1 MLLCLCLSAT
11 LAFSA
16 CDVDDDDNED
26 GVPDDKMGT
35 EQVQ

>member
-16 CDVDDDDNED
+16 CDAGGDDDDGEA
-26 GVPDDKMGT
+26 DDKMQT
-35 EQVQ
+35 QQVQ